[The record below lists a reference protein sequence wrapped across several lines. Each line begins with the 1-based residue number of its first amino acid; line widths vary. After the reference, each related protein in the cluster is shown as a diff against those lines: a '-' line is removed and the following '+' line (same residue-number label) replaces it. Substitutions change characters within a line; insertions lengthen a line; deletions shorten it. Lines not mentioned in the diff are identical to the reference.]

1 MKNRTYYQ
9 LVGIFTLFNA
19 FLSLGQATTKKVEF
33 VGAAR
38 SEMSQLGLSTA
49 ATVNDT
55 ITPGKLS
62 SGHALIDLGVKITPN
77 SSTEILGMIR
87 INNAFGGFWG
97 SGVTFDVRQLHVR
110 GVVANAFRY
119 QIGNIDYKLSPF
131 TCFNH
136 DADRLIPVTGVQRIK
151 QDIVDYE
158 TFHTKNNTWR
168 QQGAAVDFGVN
179 FSKFVESIK
188 FNGFIMRLNPSN
200 LGNVFERFYG
210 GGNMI
215 VTQSKYFSVGINH
228 ASAFDLIGSATTAN
242 AYRNNVST
250 VTYQLNGA
258 TKKWKA
264 QIAGETGISS
274 SFYTNTTENRL
285 SDFFIDGKLSIAHK
299 PSKLRADVGYLNV
312 GADFRSI
319 GAQSRRVDF
328 SRQNTV
334 YERYTN
340 DQVVRP
346 LSTYD
351 LFQNNVLYNNS
362 IAPGLAKH
370 NVAYNNVLPYGKAT
384 FNRKGVYT
392 SVGFT
397 DSTGIFNAQ
406 VDGYFLSEIRG
417 QGTLNLRKFTLVK
430 GTTSVNIHK
439 LLKWKK
445 DVVFTA
451 GAAFQETKRSSD
463 FVFERIQLSSLLYN
477 AGIDFEFADQFHV
490 MLGINSFQVKGNES
504 IADRDENDVVVNFN
518 EIHLNGNERIYST
531 GIKYDF
537 SDKIFLTAMV
547 DWFDFNYQ
555 DTTPYKMNQFMIIY
569 SMKF

>member
-38 SEMSQLGLSTA
+38 SEMSQLGLSTD

-55 ITPGKLS
+55 VTPGKIS

-97 SGVTFDVRQLHVR
+97 SGVTFDVRQLYVR
-110 GVVANAFRY
+110 GVVASAFRY

-179 FSKFVESIK
+179 FSTFVESIK

-215 VTQSKYFSVGINH
+215 VTQSKYFSIGINH
-228 ASAFDLIGSATTAN
+228 ASAFDLIGSATAAN

-250 VTYQLNGA
+250 VTYQITGA

-264 QIAGETGISS
+264 LLAGETGISS
-274 SFYTNTTENRL
+274 SFYTNTTENSL

-299 PSKLRADVGYLNV
+299 PTKLRADVGYLNV

-451 GAAFQETKRSSD
+451 GAAYQETKRSSD

>member
-38 SEMSQLGLSTA
+38 SEMSQLGLSTD

-55 ITPGKLS
+55 VTPGKIS

-87 INNAFGGFWG
+87 INNAVGGFWG
-97 SGVTFDVRQLHVR
+97 SGVTFDVRQLYAR

-179 FSKFVESIK
+179 FSTFVESIK

-215 VTQSKYFSVGINH
+215 VTQSKYFSIGINH
-228 ASAFDLIGSATTAN
+228 ASAFDLIGSATAAN

-250 VTYQLNGA
+250 VTYQITGA

-264 QIAGETGISS
+264 LLAGETGISS
-274 SFYTNTTENRL
+274 SFYTNTTENSL

-299 PSKLRADVGYLNV
+299 PTKLRADVGYLNV

-328 SRQNTV
+328 SRQKTV

-406 VDGYFLSEIRG
+406 IDGYFLSEIRG

-451 GAAFQETKRSSD
+451 GAAYQETKRSSD

-477 AGIDFEFADQFHV
+477 AGIDF
-490 MLGINSFQVKGNES
+490 
-504 IADRDENDVVVNFN
+504 
-518 EIHLNGNERIYST
+518 
-531 GIKYDF
+531 
-537 SDKIFLTAMV
+537 
-547 DWFDFNYQ
+547 
-555 DTTPYKMNQFMIIY
+555 
-569 SMKF
+569 

>member
-38 SEMSQLGLSTA
+38 SEMSQLGLSTD

-55 ITPGKLS
+55 VTPGKIS

-97 SGVTFDVRQLHVR
+97 SGVTFDVRQLYVR

-179 FSKFVESIK
+179 FSTFVESIK

-215 VTQSKYFSVGINH
+215 VTQSKYFSIGINH
-228 ASAFDLIGSATTAN
+228 ASAFDLIGSATAAN
-242 AYRNNVST
+242 ANRNNVST

-264 QIAGETGISS
+264 LLAGETGISS
-274 SFYTNTTENRL
+274 SFYTNTTENSL

-299 PSKLRADVGYLNV
+299 PTKLRADVGYLNV

-445 DVVFTA
+445 DLVFTA
-451 GAAFQETKRSSD
+451 GAAYQETKRSSD
-463 FVFERIQLSSLLYN
+463 FVFERIQLASLLYN
-477 AGIDFEFADQFHV
+477 AGIDLEFADQFHV

>member
-9 LVGIFTLFNA
+9 LIGIVTLFNS
-19 FLSLGQATTKKVEF
+19 FLSVGQTTTKKVEF

-49 ATVNDT
+49 PTANDT
-55 ITPGKLS
+55 ITPGKIS
-62 SGHALIDLGVKITPN
+62 SGYALIDLGVKITPN
-77 SSTEILGMIR
+77 NSTEILGMIR

-97 SGVTFDVRQLHVR
+97 SGVTFDVRQLYVR

-136 DADRLIPVTGVQRIK
+136 DADRLIPVTGVQKVK

-168 QQGAAVDFGVN
+168 QQGAAVDFGLN
-179 FSKFVESIK
+179 FSKFVESVK

-200 LGNVFERFYG
+200 LANVFERFYG

-215 VTQSKYFSVGINH
+215 LTQSKFFSIGVNH
-228 ASAFDLIGSATTAN
+228 ASAFDLIGSATAN
-242 AYRNNVST
+242 QAYRNNVST

-264 QIAGETGISS
+264 QFAGESGISS
-274 SFYTNTTENRL
+274 SFYTNTTDNSL
-285 SDFFIDGKLSIAHK
+285 SDFFVDGKLSIAHK
-299 PSKLRADVGYLNV
+299 PTKLSADVGYLNV

-334 YERYTN
+334 YDRYTN

-384 FNRKGVYT
+384 FNRKGLY
-392 SVGFT
+392 SSLGFT

-406 VDGYFLSEIRG
+406 VDAYFLSEIRG
-417 QGTLNLRKFTLVK
+417 QGTLNLRKFALVK
-430 GTTSVNIHK
+430 GAASFNAHK

-445 DVVFTA
+445 DVVLSA
-451 GAAFQETKRSSD
+451 GAAFQETTRSSD

-477 AGIDFEFADQFHV
+477 AGIDLEFADQFHV

-518 EIHLNGNERIYST
+518 ELHLNGNERIYST
-531 GIKYDF
+531 GVKYDF

-547 DWFDFNYQ
+547 DWFDFDYQ

>member
-38 SEMSQLGLSTA
+38 SEMSQLGLSTD

-55 ITPGKLS
+55 VTPGKIS

-97 SGVTFDVRQLHVR
+97 SGVTFDVRQLYVR

-179 FSKFVESIK
+179 FSTFVESIK

-215 VTQSKYFSVGINH
+215 VTQSKYFSIGINH
-228 ASAFDLIGSATTAN
+228 ASAFDLIGSATAAN

-250 VTYQLNGA
+250 VTYQITGA

-264 QIAGETGISS
+264 LLAGETGISS
-274 SFYTNTTENRL
+274 SFYTNTTENSL

-299 PSKLRADVGYLNV
+299 PTKLRADVGYLNV

-451 GAAFQETKRSSD
+451 GAAYQETKRSSD

>member
-38 SEMSQLGLSTA
+38 SEMSQLGLSTD

-55 ITPGKLS
+55 VTPGKIS

-97 SGVTFDVRQLHVR
+97 SGVTFDVRQLYVR

-179 FSKFVESIK
+179 FSTFVESIK

-215 VTQSKYFSVGINH
+215 VTQSKYFSIGINH
-228 ASAFDLIGSATTAN
+228 ASAFDLIGSATAAN

-250 VTYQLNGA
+250 VTYQLTGA

-264 QIAGETGISS
+264 LLAGETGISS
-274 SFYTNTTENRL
+274 SFYTNTTENSL

-299 PSKLRADVGYLNV
+299 PTKLRADVGYLNV

-417 QGTLNLRKFTLVK
+417 QGTLNLRKFSLVK

-451 GAAFQETKRSSD
+451 GAAYQETKRSSD
-463 FVFERIQLSSLLYN
+463 FVFERIQLASLLYN
-477 AGIDFEFADQFHV
+477 AGIDLEFADQFHV

-547 DWFDFNYQ
+547 DWFYFNYQ

>member
-38 SEMSQLGLSTA
+38 SEMSQLGLSTD

-55 ITPGKLS
+55 VTPGKIS

-97 SGVTFDVRQLHVR
+97 SGVTFDVRQLYVR

-179 FSKFVESIK
+179 FSTFVESIK

-215 VTQSKYFSVGINH
+215 VTQSKYFSIGINH
-228 ASAFDLIGSATTAN
+228 ASAFDLIGSATAAN

-250 VTYQLNGA
+250 VTYQLTGA

-264 QIAGETGISS
+264 LLAGETGISS
-274 SFYTNTTENRL
+274 SFYTNTTENSL

-299 PSKLRADVGYLNV
+299 PTKLRADVGYLNV

-451 GAAFQETKRSSD
+451 GAAYQETKRSSD

>member
-38 SEMSQLGLSTA
+38 SEMSQLGLSTD

-55 ITPGKLS
+55 VTPGKIS

-97 SGVTFDVRQLHVR
+97 SGVTFDVRQLYVR

-179 FSKFVESIK
+179 FSTFVESIK

-215 VTQSKYFSVGINH
+215 VTQSKYFSIGINH
-228 ASAFDLIGSATTAN
+228 ASAFDLIGSATAAN

-250 VTYQLNGA
+250 VTYQLTGA

-264 QIAGETGISS
+264 LLAGETGISS
-274 SFYTNTTENRL
+274 SFYTNTTENSL

-299 PSKLRADVGYLNV
+299 PTKLRADVGYLNV

-451 GAAFQETKRSSD
+451 GAAYQETKRSSD
-463 FVFERIQLSSLLYN
+463 FVFERIQLASLIYN
-477 AGIDFEFADQFHV
+477 AGIDLEFADQFHV

-555 DTTPYKMNQFMIIY
+555 DTTPYKMNQFMII
-569 SMKF
+569 